1 MLLFEINRNGV
12 VLMQK
17 TLTEETISIAGFP
30 VIRTDGQEL
39 ARRLLSALEA
49 RNKVALFF
57 ANTNFIVQCR
67 AQLPR
72 MKDEAV
78 IIVNDGVGLDI
89 AARMLGG
96 ERFVDNLNGT
106 DFTPYLF
113 KRCTRPL
120 RVFLLGGEQDVLQRA
135 ADYAR
140 HQLGQVVVG
149 ACDGYHDRGDRRR
162 LIAAINRSAPDV
174 VLVALGNP
182 IQEEWILEHR
192 QALNAGIV
200 MGVGALFDF
209 WAGAKPRAPALMRKL
224 RLEWFYR
231 LCLEPRRLMRRYT
244 VDIVRFLADCHRY
257 RDRYPTPMLTQKS
270 VHEFAPQLDSTLDK
284 EYR

>member
-1 MLLFEINRNGV
+1 
-12 VLMQK
+12 MQK
-17 TLTEETISIAGFP
+17 FFADRTISIAGFP
-30 VIRTDGQEL
+30 VIRTDAQEL
-39 ARRLLSALEA
+39 AGRLLSALEA
-49 RNKVALFF
+49 RSKVALFF

-67 AQLPR
+67 TQLPR

-106 DFTPYLF
+106 DFTPYFF
-113 KRCTRPL
+113 KSCARPL
-120 RVFLLGGEQDVLQRA
+120 RVFLLGGKEEVLQRA

-149 ACDGYHDRGDRRR
+149 ACDGYDDLGDRRR
-162 LIAAINRSAPDV
+162 LIAAINRSASDV

-192 QALNAGIV
+192 DALNARIV

-209 WAGAKPRAPALMRKL
+209 WAGNKPRAPAVMRKL

-231 LCLEPRRLMRRYT
+231 LCLEPSRLMRRYT
-244 VDIVRFLADCHRY
+244 VDIVRFLADCRHY
-257 RDRYPTPMLTQKS
+257 RDSYPTPMSVQKS
-270 VHEFAPQLDSTLDK
+270 GPEFAPPRDLT
-284 EYR
+284 

>member
-1 MLLFEINRNGV
+1 
-12 VLMQK
+12 MQK
-17 TLTEETISIAGFP
+17 IFTETIPIAGFP
-30 VIRTDGQEL
+30 VVRTDNQGL
-39 ARRLLSALEA
+39 ARRLLAALET
-49 RNKVALFF
+49 RKKVALLF

-72 MKDEAV
+72 MKDESV

-89 AARMLGG
+89 AARLLGG
-96 ERFVDNLNGT
+96 GRFVENLNGT

-113 KRCTRPL
+113 KSCPRPL
-120 RVFLLGGEQDVLQRA
+120 RVFLLGGSQEVLQRA

-149 ACDGYHDRGDRRR
+149 VCDGYHDLRDRRR
-162 LIAAINRSAPDV
+162 VIAAINRSAPDV

-192 QALNAGIV
+192 QALDAGIV

-209 WAGAKPRAPALMRKL
+209 WAGSKPRAPVLMRKL

-231 LCLEPRRLMRRYT
+231 VCLEPRRLVRRYT
-244 VDIVRFLADCHRY
+244 VDIIKFLALCHRY
-257 RDRYPTPMLTQKS
+257 RDRYQAPMPDAKAS
-270 VHEFAPQLDSTLDK
+270 S
-284 EYR
+284 